1 LAKVIISKWNAI
13 IGIILMVFAFF
24 LAKENKALLVGEAIS
39 KKDYRRIVELVHKI
53 PGVNR
58 LISLWTM
65 YFAAEDVLV
74 AMDVTLKDGLTTDE
88 IESVIDHIEQ
98 RAKQVIP
105 YIRRSKIYVEVEQD
119 SCSINWI
126 LLSRLEPPKRYFYPE
141 PLEDNKALHQ
151 CMASIC
157 NKTLL

>member
-1 LAKVIISKWNAI
+1 
-13 IGIILMVFAFF
+13 MVFAFF
-24 LAKENKALLVGEAIS
+24 LAKENKALLIGEAIS

-58 LISLWTM
+58 LISLRTM

-98 RAKQVIP
+98 RVKQVIP

-119 SCSINWI
+119 SCSIN
-126 LLSRLEPPKRYFYPE
+126 
-141 PLEDNKALHQ
+141 
-151 CMASIC
+151 
-157 NKTLL
+157 